1 MAEGTEGTAG
11 VGAAGEVKP
20 VVAPAAAQVDTTQ
33 IMSQV
38 AEAIKAGLT
47 DLGKPATDAKTAQ
60 DAAAVAETQRGTIN
74 PAFAEMLRP
83 VLEPTIRAAGDA
95 VAQAAQAQDAMMFYM
110 DSKNAEAMTY
120 RDKIEDVVQT
130 QLKKGNV
137 VNRKDAWNW
146 LRGGELYD
154 TLQKGRDTVR
164 VEKEAEA
171 SRAAA
176 VGAGSP
182 RQINLSKPIEG
193 MNSAELGEALRGVSF

>member
-1 MAEGTEGTAG
+1 MAEEA
-11 VGAAGEVKP
+11 GAAVVTP
-20 VVAPAAAQVDTTQ
+20 VVAPVATPAAAVDTSA
-33 IMSQV
+33 IMTQV

-47 DLGKPATDAKTAQ
+47 DLGKQATDAKTAQ

-95 VAQAAQAQDAMMFYM
+95 VAQAQQAQDAMMFYTGGA
-110 DSKNAEAMTY
+110 NPEALQY

-137 VNRKDAWNW
+137 VSRKDAWNW

-154 TLQKGRDTVR
+154 TLQKSRDTSR

-182 RQINLSKPIEG
+182 RQINLSKPIDS
-193 MNSAELGEALRGVSF
+193 MNSSELGEALKGVSF

>member
-1 MAEGTEGTAG
+1 MAEET
-11 VGAAGEVKP
+11 GAAVVTPVVTP
-20 VVAPAAAQVDTTQ
+20 VVAPAAAVDTTQ

-47 DLGKPATDAKTAQ
+47 DLGKQATEAKTAQ
-60 DAAAVAETQRGTIN
+60 EAAAAAETQRGTIN

-146 LRGGELYD
+146 LRGGELYE

-193 MNSAELGEALRGVSF
+193 MNSSELGEALKGVSF